1 MPFPSRPVRFAVQFR
16 AALCLLVGAPLAG
29 APLAAQQHET
39 AFSWSGTLADGRRVY
54 IKDVNGSI
62 TVTRSR
68 NGRVEVSAE
77 KRWRRGD
84 PSDVRI
90 EQRSIDGDLLV
101 CALWQEDAACDRG
114 GIRTPKGRWRD
125 RSEVTVHFTVR
136 VPEGVPVDLH
146 TVNGGIEVS
155 DVTAG
160 VTAETV
166 NGSIAARSTGGPV
179 RASTVNGSIAVT
191 MGQVGPADTLEY
203 HTVNGAITLTLPP
216 QVSASVECRTVN
228 GQVVTDLPLTVTGA
242 VGGTGRRR
250 VVGTIGTGTPTAL
263 LRAETV
269 NGRIHLRPGT

>member
-1 MPFPSRPVRFAVQFR
+1 MPFLSRPVRFAIQIS
-16 AALCLLVGAPLAG
+16 AALSLMAG
-29 APLAAQQHET
+29 APLAAQQHEA

-90 EQRSIDGDLLV
+90 EQRSIDGDLLI
-101 CALWQEDAACDRG
+101 CALWQADAACDRG

-125 RSEVTVHFTVR
+125 RGDVSVHFTVR
-136 VPEGVPVDLH
+136 LPDGIPIDLH
-146 TVNGGIEVS
+146 TVNGGIEVN
-155 DVTAG
+155 DVTAA
-160 VTAETV
+160 VTAESV

-179 RASTVNGSIAVT
+179 RASTVNGSIAVA

-203 HTVNGAITLTLPP
+203 HTVNGSITLTVPP
-216 QVSASVECRTVN
+216 QVSATVECRTVN
-228 GQVVTDLPLTVTGA
+228 GQVVTDLPLTLIGA
-242 VGGTGRRR
+242 VGGTGRRQVR
-250 VVGTIGTGTPTAL
+250 GTVGPGAHTAL

-269 NGRIHLRPGT
+269 NGRIYLRPGT